1 MKHLGDITQIR
12 GIGIEPFC
20 IAVSK
25 RRLEDER

>member
-12 GIGIEPFC
+12 GSGKEPFC

-25 RRLEDER
+25 RRLGE

>member
-12 GIGIEPFC
+12 GSGIETFC

-25 RRLEDER
+25 RRLGSER